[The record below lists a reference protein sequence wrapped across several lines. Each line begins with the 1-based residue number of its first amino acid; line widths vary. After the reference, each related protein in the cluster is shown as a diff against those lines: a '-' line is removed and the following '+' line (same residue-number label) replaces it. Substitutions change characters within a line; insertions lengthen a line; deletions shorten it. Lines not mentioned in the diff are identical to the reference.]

1 MKKNRHEPVFFRPHL
16 FVFAYE
22 WNHPDLGPPSQETTM
37 PSISERPDLS
47 PEELAAR
54 LLVTPSA
61 LDDLKLA
68 DAKRVV
74 TYMQPQLIEA
84 GTVFIQE
91 GELSGN
97 DYMMLILEGDISVEN
112 ELPGADGSI
121 VVNVIGPGHLIG
133 EMGVLDGSPRSAT
146 CTAIT
151 GVAAAVLSR
160 SALRRLLK
168 AEPAVGA
175 RLLLA
180 ISKRMA
186 DRLRET
192 TRKLRTFAQMNKALQ
207 QELQVVMNNRTAQ
220 SGDKRR

>member
-1 MKKNRHEPVFFRPHL
+1 
-16 FVFAYE
+16 
-22 WNHPDLGPPSQETTM
+22 M
-37 PSISERPDLS
+37 PSISERPDLA
-47 PEELAAR
+47 PEEVAAR

-61 LDDLKLA
+61 LDDLRLS

-74 TYMQPQLIEA
+74 SYMHPHRISA

-91 GELSGN
+91 GELKGN
-97 DYMMLILEGDISVEN
+97 DYMMLVLDGDISVEN
-112 ELPGADGSI
+112 ELNGADDSI
-121 VVNVIGPGHLIG
+121 VVNIIGPGHLIG

-146 CTAIT
+146 CSAVTDI
-151 GVAAAVLSR
+151 AAAVLSR
-160 SALRRLLK
+160 AALRRLLK
-168 AEPAVGA
+168 EEPAIGA

-207 QELQVVMNNRTAQ
+207 EELHVVMNNRTGRGKTRPRA
-220 SGDKRR
+220 